1 MSSKILPE
9 RLSDLAAIRDVLE
22 CESRAIALVAAR
34 IDEAIEQPLDL
45 MFTLRGRLIFTG
57 VGKMGYIGR
66 KAAATF
72 CSTGSPAIFLHAGEA
87 AHGDL
92 GIVTKDDVVVALSN
106 SGQTA
111 ELLNLLPYL
120 RRFDIPMI
128 CITGNTASEL
138 ARRSRYTI
146 DIGIASEA
154 DPNQLA
160 PTSSTTVALAICDA
174 LAIALARRRG
184 FTKDQF
190 AIFHPGGNL
199 GRKLLLTTAELMHRG
214 VDIPCA
220 EPDVSLRDAMLEVS
234 KKRLGAILIVD
245 SANRLQGIVTDGD
258 IRRILQQNHDPWGD
272 SIACYM
278 SGNPIRIAEQSL
290 AADALR
296 LMQDSQITVLP
307 VVNADSTVC
316 GIVHLHDLIRAGLA

>member
-1 MSSKILPE
+1 MLPE
-9 RLSDLAAIRDVLE
+9 IQPERISDLAAIRNVLE
-22 CESRAIALVAAR
+22 SESRAISLVAAR
-34 IDEAIEQPLDL
+34 IDATIEQPLEL
-45 MFTLRGRLIFTG
+45 MFALKGRLIFTG

-92 GIVTKDDVVVALSN
+92 GIVTSEDVVVALSN

-120 RRFDIPMI
+120 HRFDIPMI
-128 CITGNTASEL
+128 CITGNADSEL
-138 ARRSRYTI
+138 ARRSRYAI
-146 DIGIASEA
+146 DIGITCEA

-160 PTSSTTVALAICDA
+160 PTSSTTVALAVCDA

-214 VDIPCA
+214 KDIPCA
-220 EPDVSLRDAMLEVS
+220 KPDVSLRDAMLEIS
-234 KKRLGAILIVD
+234 RKRLGAILIVD
-245 SANRLQGIVTDGD
+245 GSNRLQGIITDGD
-258 IRRILQQNHDPWGD
+258 LRRILQQNQNPWGD
-272 SIACYM
+272 SIAAYM
-278 SGNPIRIAEQSL
+278 SENPIRISDDSL

-296 LMQDSQITVLP
+296 LMQESQITVLP
-307 VVNADSTVC
+307 VVNADSIVC